1 MPLPQPSSA
10 PPPLLLPAPPVV
22 TSSATRTTR
31 KRAVKAKPEM
41 SPLPSVLSAPHEFS
55 SSPMRAEA
63 DDDDDDEYDPN
74 EGESSMPPI
83 GRKRAGGPASDE
95 LNAASTIMNLAP
107 AAKRARTQGSSPV
120 PGTYMSGTSSAASAA
135 AFAAAAAHAH
145 VQGHANDV
153 APTLV
158 SSPAHVN
165 GFTRPVM
172 PASALGAP
180 FMPPPAMPGPFGRRD
195 SLPPITAAAPP
206 SFDSHLLRSP
216 VSSAREEPG
225 PMASPTRPR
234 TGFGA
239 RDRSGSTGS
248 DLGDDGNRTPVLR
261 SHGGGR
267 QLSAN
272 GSSGLFGASRS
283 LQGAS
288 AAPPGTPAHLATP
301 RYEHSSPQRGTNPY
315 DPNDQAMFEVQ
326 RRLAP
331 STPKMTTPQFHGTQF
346 GSPW

>member
-1 MPLPQPSSA
+1 MPPLPSAA
-10 PPPLLLPAPPVV
+10 PPPMLLPAPPVE

-31 KRAVKAKPEM
+31 KRAAKVKIET
-41 SPLPSVLSAPHEFS
+41 SPVPPGLGAPHEFS
-55 SSPMRAEA
+55 SSPMRAEL
-63 DDDDDDEYDPN
+63 DDDDDEYDPN
-74 EGESSMPPI
+74 EGESAPPI
-83 GRKRAGGPASDE
+83 SRKRAGGPASDE
-95 LNAASTIMNLAP
+95 INAASTIMNLVP
-107 AAKRARTQGSSPV
+107 AAKRARTNETSPA

-135 AFAAAAAHAH
+135 AFAAAAAHAR
-145 VQGHANDV
+145 VNGSGTDV
-153 APTLV
+153 APPRV
-158 SSPAHVN
+158 PSPA
-165 GFTRPVM
+165 RASM

-180 FMPPPAMPGPFGRRD
+180 FMPPPPMPNLFSRRD

-234 TGFGA
+234 TSSAFGL
-239 RDRSGSTGS
+239 RGRSCSTGS
-248 DLGDDGNRTPVLR
+248 DLGEDGNRTPILR
-261 SHGGGR
+261 SNGR
-267 QLSAN
+267 QMSAN
-272 GSSGLFGASRS
+272 GSSGLFASSRS

-288 AAPPGTPAHLATP
+288 AVPGTPAHLATP
-301 RYEHSSPQRGTNPY
+301 RYEHTSPQRGANPY

-331 STPKMTTPQFHGTQF
+331 STPKMTTPQFGSSHF